1 MRTIARIL
9 HWCLSDKIYETEAKL
24 ESAATDYATNRGWFS
39 RKYKGPGRRSHP
51 DRLFAKG
58 GYIFWIE
65 FKRRGNHPT
74 TLQWGEIRKMW
85 AAGLDVLWLDS
96 IEDFK
101 AILHDRENRVRPHQ

>member
-1 MRTIARIL
+1 VRTL
-9 HWCLSDKIYETEAKL
+9 HWCLEDKVYETEAAL
-24 ESAATDYATNRGWFS
+24 ESAAIGYARSLDWFT

-58 GYIFWIE
+58 GVVFWIE

-74 TLQWGEIRKMW
+74 ALQWKEIGKMR

-96 IEDFK
+96 IEDFR
-101 AILHDRENRVRPHQ
+101 AILHDRENLIRSHS